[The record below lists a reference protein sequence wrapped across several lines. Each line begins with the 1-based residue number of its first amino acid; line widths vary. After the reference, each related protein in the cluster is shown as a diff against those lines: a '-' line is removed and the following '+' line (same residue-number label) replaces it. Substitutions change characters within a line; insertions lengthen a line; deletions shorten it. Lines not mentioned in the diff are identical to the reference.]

1 MPVESAGA
9 RTWLLAAVALWALAT
24 WLLGLAGLGGRIER
38 LPPDP
43 GLVQDLPSVAQ
54 PGDARPGP
62 LAQYTESRDR
72 PLFAPD
78 RRPQS
83 FVLDPQAEDA
93 PADFEYVLTS
103 VLISPGLEVAIVRP
117 AQGGEPVRLKVG
129 EAAEGAPGWQLASLE
144 PRRAVFEGPDGRRA
158 LELRVFDGVG
168 GEPPTP
174 ISVAPRPSQP
184 QPASTRAPTPTQGS
198 TPTQAP
204 TPGSRSSSPTST
216 PTPVTAPPG
225 NGARRPAAEP
235 VRGEGANGVPESQP
249 TPQPPTPAPQ
259 TGPPADASGTPSPE
273 AQVEAIRRRIEE
285 RRARMRELG
294 RQGQP
299 PGGSP

>member
-43 GLVQDLPSVAQ
+43 GLVQDLPAMVQ
-54 PGDARPGP
+54 PGDGRPGP

-93 PADFEYVLTS
+93 PAGFEYVLTS

-129 EAAEGAPGWQLASLE
+129 EAAEGAPGWQLASVE
-144 PRRAVFEGPDGRRA
+144 PRRAVFEGPEGRRA

-174 ISVAPRPSQP
+174 ISVVPRPSQP
-184 QPASTRAPTPTQGS
+184 QSPASTRAS
-198 TPTQAP
+198 TQAP
-204 TPGSRSSSPTST
+204 TPGSMTPPTST

-259 TGPPADASGTPSPE
+259 TGAPVDASGTPSPE

-285 RRARMRELG
+285 RRARMREQG